1 MRIRSFFILV
11 LLSAIATLF
20 ACQDKARLEL
30 SHRVD
35 ILVKD
40 TVLYDNFMMD
50 FDGVSMFESEYA
62 KRKGKSECKVYYSEI
77 ETFEQ
82 LVEEASVDKIME
94 IYENKKNLF
103 FDPSKTNTIVER
115 DAEAIS
121 SRSDDQP
128 LEGIKIA
135 LDPVYI
141 GGSKRMAEIE
151 QKLLKIVNGKGDT
164 ILLDEGLINLET
176 AVIAAIKLQKL
187 GAEVLL
193 TRKKVSESAFG
204 KSFFTWLNEDFRT
217 WVKDDFEKGNLT
229 KEKADYLR
237 QKADALY
244 VYNQYFKPKELK
256 ARVDR
261 INRFKPDLTL
271 AIGYNIDETN
281 WLLRSSGDV
290 LTPIRGNYGLVYV
303 PGSFMAGELANPRD
317 RMEFLR
323 LLLTKDYKNSI
334 KFAEL
339 LSLQFNYKLGAPPL
353 ASKLDFEYLDENSIM
368 VKEGIYARNLSITRM
383 IHGPVCYGVPLC
395 LDNENEFLAIGKDEL
410 KVGELTTSKRVE
422 QVADAFVEAIKVYFS
437 PDGKI
442 SETDLIEREI

>member
-1 MRIRSFFILV
+1 MRIRSIFIFAF
-11 LLSAIATLF
+11 LSAIVTLF
-20 ACQDKARLEL
+20 ACQDKVRLEL
-30 SHRVD
+30 SHRVEV
-35 ILVKD
+35 LVKD
-40 TVLYDNFMMD
+40 TMLYDNFMMD
-50 FDGVSMFESEYA
+50 FDGISMHKSKYA
-62 KRKGKSECKVYYSEI
+62 KRKGKDECKVYYSEI
-77 ETFEQ
+77 QTFEQ
-82 LVEEASVDKIME
+82 LIEEASVEEIMK
-94 IYENKKNLF
+94 IYENKQNLF
-103 FDPSKTNTIVER
+103 FNPSETNTIVER
-115 DAEAIS
+115 NADAIS

-141 GGSKRMAEIE
+141 GGSMRMAEIE
-151 QKLLKIVNGKGDT
+151 QKLLKIVNRKGDT
-164 ILLDEGLINLET
+164 VFLDEGLINLET

-187 GAEVLL
+187 GAEILL

-217 WVKDDFEKGNLT
+217 WVKDDYEKGNLT

-237 QKADALY
+237 QKADAIY

-256 ARVDR
+256 ARVER

-290 LTPIRGNYGLVYV
+290 LKPIHENYALVYV
-303 PGSFMAGELANPRD
+303 PGGFMAGELETPRD

-323 LLLTKDYKNSI
+323 LMLTKDYKNSI

-339 LSLQFNYKLGAPPL
+339 LSLQFNYKLGTPPL
-353 ASKLDFEYLDENSIM
+353 SSKLDFEYLDENSIK
-368 VKEGIYARNLSITRM
+368 VKEGIYARNLSITRLV
-383 IHGPVCYGVPLC
+383 HGPVCYGVPLC

-410 KVGELTTSKRVE
+410 KVGKLTTSKRVE
-422 QVADAFVEAIKVYFS
+422 QVADAFVEAIKTYFS

>member
-1 MRIRSFFILV
+1 MRIRSFFILI

-35 ILVKD
+35 VLVKD

-50 FDGVSMFESEYA
+50 FDGISMYESEYA
-62 KRKGKSECKVYYSEI
+62 KRKGKPECKIYYSEI

-82 LVEEASVDKIME
+82 LIEEASVEKIME

-141 GGSKRMAEIE
+141 GGSRRMAEIE

-164 ILLDEGLINLET
+164 VLLDEGLINLET
-176 AVIAAIKLQKL
+176 AVITAIKLQKL

-193 TRKKVSESAFG
+193 TRKKVGESAFG

-217 WVKDDFEKGNLT
+217 WVKDDYEKGNLT

-256 ARVDR
+256 ERVDR

-303 PGSFMAGELANPRD
+303 PGSFMAGELSNTRD

-339 LSLQFNYKLGAPPL
+339 LSLQFTYKLGAPPL
-353 ASKLDFEYLDENSIM
+353 ASKLDFEYLDENSVK
-368 VKEGIYARNLSITRM
+368 VKEGIYARNLSVTRL

-395 LDNENEFLAIGKDEL
+395 LDNENEFLAISKDEL